1 MAVNNMISN
10 ILSFSKKYRYVI
22 LILLIGI
29 AFMLI
34 PTVNTHKPV
43 TVGVMQE
50 SKTQESISEELEEI
64 LSCVDGA
71 GKAKVLISYSH
82 GEEIFYQTDQEHSA
96 SDTQESEKYKTVII
110 TSNDKT
116 QSGLISRVDPAK
128 YLGVIVLCQGAEQ
141 PSVRLAVMDAVSKVT
156 GLGTDRI
163 SVLKMK

>member
-43 TVGVMQE
+43 TVGVTQE

-64 LSCVDGA
+64 LSYVDGA

-82 GEEIFYQTDQEHSA
+82 GEEIFYQTDKEHSA